1 MVSIFDPLD
10 SAPLALAGRVV
21 TMDAGH
27 STLDG
32 VVYCQNGDIVDVRP
46 DGDPVPDG
54 FEHVAVV
61 RTGGSIYPGLIE
73 LHNHLAYDAL
83 PLWQVP
89 QRYEN
94 RDEWG
99 SPNPPYRQLISGPM
113 QVLGKQPSMAAAVAR
128 YTEIKCLLG
137 GTTTSQGTRLFS
149 SAAIVRFY
157 RGLVRN
163 VEQTGD
169 PKLANARARIPDV
182 AAKDADAF
190 LAQISGGAKMILHL
204 AEGTNQG
211 ARNHFL
217 ALQQPGGKWAIT
229 DNLIGIHCVA
239 LTGDD
244 FAVLADHGGSMVW
257 SPFSNLLLYGGTA
270 DVATAHRH
278 GVPIAL
284 GSDWSPSGS
293 KNLLGELKAARL
305 VAPEAFD
312 GRDLVDM
319 ATRTPAAMLG
329 WDGVLGSIAPNHRA
343 DLIVVHGVGKDPYE
357 HLIGA
362 KETDVE
368 LSVINGRPRAGSPAL
383 MQALGVDGESVA
395 FAGVKRIVNLTQ
407 ADLDPVV
414 ADLTVAEATGALRD
428 ALAGLGDQPKLRR
441 TDKEGDGER
450 LVVEGLIDTH
460 TSNRHNLALGGRPT
474 GPPKLSAV
482 AAAVDPSTLRPITI
496 DALTAAGDHT
506 FVSTIAAETNLPS
519 ELCSKL
525 PAALR

>member
-1 MVSIFDPLD
+1 MVSTFDPLD
-10 SAPLALAGRVV
+10 SPPLALAGRVV
-21 TMDAGH
+21 TMDARH
-27 STLDG
+27 RTLDG

-46 DGDPVPDG
+46 DGDPAPDG

-61 RTGGSIYPGLIE
+61 HTGGSIYPGLIE

-113 QVLGKQPSMAAAVAR
+113 QVLGAQPSTAGAVAR
-128 YTEIKCLLG
+128 YTELKCLLG

-169 PKLANARARIPDV
+169 PKLPNAKARIPDV
-182 AAKDADAF
+182 AAKDANAF
-190 LAQISGGAKMILHL
+190 LAEISGKTKMILHL
-204 AEGTNQG
+204 AEGTNQA

-217 ALQQPGGKWAIT
+217 ALKHPGGMWAIT

-239 LTGDD
+239 LTGED

-257 SPFSNLLLYGGTA
+257 SPFSNLLLYGETA
-270 DVATAHRH
+270 HVATAHRQ

-293 KNLLGELKAARL
+293 KNLLGELKVARL
-305 VAPEAFD
+305 VAPKAFD

-329 WDGVLGSIAPNHRA
+329 WDHVLGCIAPGYRA
-343 DLIVVHGVGKDPYE
+343 DLIVVRGVGADPYE
-357 HLIGA
+357 HLIDA
-362 KETDVE
+362 LETDVE
-368 LSVINGRPRAGSPAL
+368 LSVINGRPRAGTGSL
-383 MQALGVDGESVA
+383 MQALSVDGESVA
-395 FAGVKRIVNLTQ
+395 FAGVKRVVDLTQ
-407 ADLDPVV
+407 SDLDPVV
-414 ADLTVAEATGALRD
+414 TGLTVAEATSMLRD
-428 ALAGLGDQPKLRR
+428 ALAELGKQPRVRR
-441 TDKEGDGER
+441 AANHGGGER

-460 TSNRHNLALGGRPT
+460 TSNRHNLTLDGRPT
-474 GPPKLSAV
+474 GPPKLTRAV
-482 AAAVDPSTLRPITI
+482 AAVDPTTLHPLIL
-496 DALTAAGDHT
+496 DPLTSAGDHT
-506 FVSTIAAETNLPS
+506 YATTIAAETNLS
-519 ELCSKL
+519 ARLRTKL
-525 PAALR
+525 RAALQ

>member
-1 MVSIFDPLD
+1 MPSTFDPLD
-10 SAPLALAGRVV
+10 SPPLALAGRVV
-21 TMDAGH
+21 TMDASH
-27 STLDG
+27 RTLDG

-46 DGDPVPDG
+46 DGDPAPDG

-61 RTGGSIYPGLIE
+61 HTGGSIYPGLIE

-94 RDEWG
+94 RDDWG

-113 QVLGKQPSMAAAVAR
+113 QVLGDAPSTTGAVAR

-169 PKLANARARIPDV
+169 PKLPNARARIPDV
-182 AAKDADAF
+182 AAKDAKDF
-190 LAQISGGAKMILHL
+190 LAEISGKSKMILHL
-204 AEGTNQG
+204 SEGTNQA

-217 ALQQPGGKWAIT
+217 ALKQPGGKWAIT

-239 LTGDD
+239 LTRED

-257 SPFSNLLLYGGTA
+257 SPFSNHLLYG
-270 DVATAHRH
+270 ATAHVATSHRQ

-293 KNLLGELKAARL
+293 KNLLGELKVARL
-305 VAPEAFD
+305 VAPKAFD

-329 WDGVLGSIAPNHRA
+329 WGDVLGSIAPGHRA
-343 DLIVVHGVGKDPYE
+343 DLIVVHGVGADPYG
-357 HLIGA
+357 HLIDA
-362 KETDVE
+362 VESNVE
-368 LSVINGRPRAGSPAL
+368 LSVINGRPRTGTSSL
-383 MQALGVDGESVA
+383 MKALGVGGERVS
-395 FAGVKRIVNLTQ
+395 FGGVNRVVDLTQ
-407 ADLDPVV
+407 SEVDPVV
-414 ADLTVAEATGALRD
+414 ANLTVAEATSVLKE
-428 ALAGLGDQPKLRR
+428 ALAGLGAKPRLRR
-441 TDKEGDGER
+441 AANDGGGER
-450 LVVEGLIDTH
+450 LAVEGLIDTH
-460 TSNRHNLALGGRPT
+460 TSNRHNLALDGRPT
-474 GPPKLSAV
+474 GPPKLTER
-482 AAAVDPSTLRPITI
+482 AAAVDPTTLRPIAL
-496 DALTAAGDHT
+496 DPLTAAGDHT
-506 FVSTIAAETNLPS
+506 YASTIAAETNLS
-519 ELCSKL
+519 AELRTKL
-525 PAALR
+525 RAALQ

>member
-1 MVSIFDPLD
+1 MVSTFDPLD
-10 SAPLALAGRVV
+10 SPPLALAGRVV
-21 TMDAGH
+21 TMDASH
-27 STLDG
+27 RTLDG

-46 DGDPVPDG
+46 DGDPAPDG
-54 FEHVAVV
+54 FEHVTVV
-61 RTGGSIYPGLIE
+61 HTRGSIYPGLIE

-94 RDEWG
+94 RDDWG

-113 QVLGKQPSMAAAVAR
+113 QVLGDQPSTAGAVAR

-149 SAAIVRFY
+149 SPAIVRFY

-169 PKLANARARIPDV
+169 PRLPNARARIPDI

-190 LAQISGGAKMILHL
+190 LAEISGQTKMILHL
-204 AEGTNQG
+204 AEGRNQA

-217 ALQQPGGKWAIT
+217 ALEQHGGKWSIT

-239 LTGDD
+239 LTGEN

-257 SPFSNLLLYGGTA
+257 SPFSNLLLYGATA
-270 DVATAHRH
+270 HVAAAHRH

-293 KNLLGELKAARL
+293 KNLLGELKVARL
-305 VAPEAFD
+305 VAPQAFD

-319 ATRTPAAMLG
+319 AIRTPAAMLG
-329 WDGVLGSIAPNHRA
+329 WDDVLGSIAPDHRA
-343 DLIVVHGVGKDPYE
+343 DLIVVHGVGADPYE
-357 HLIGA
+357 HLIDA

-368 LSVINGRPRAGSPAL
+368 LSVINGRPRAGIPTL

-395 FAGVKRIVNLTQ
+395 FAGVHRIVDLTQ
-407 ADLDPVV
+407 SELDPAV
-414 ADLTVAEATGALRD
+414 ADLTVAEATSMLKD
-428 ALAGLGDQPKLRR
+428 ALAALGEQPRGHR
-441 TDKEGDGER
+441 AANHGAGER
-450 LVVEGLIDTH
+450 LVVEGLIDTR
-460 TSNRHNLALGGRPT
+460 TSNRHNLALDGRPT
-474 GPPKLSAV
+474 GPPKLTEA
-482 AAAVDPSTLRPITI
+482 AAAVDPTTLRPITL
-496 DALTAAGDHT
+496 DPLTAAGDHAYAT
-506 FVSTIAAETNLPS
+506 TIGAETNLPS
-519 ELCSKL
+519 ALHTKL
-525 PAALR
+525 LAALQ